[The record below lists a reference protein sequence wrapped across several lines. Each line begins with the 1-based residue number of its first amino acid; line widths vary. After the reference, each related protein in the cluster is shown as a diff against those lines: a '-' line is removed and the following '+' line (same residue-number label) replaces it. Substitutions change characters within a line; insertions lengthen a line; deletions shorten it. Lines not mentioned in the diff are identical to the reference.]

1 METPRVFI
9 LSVNRLVCE
18 AVNVL
23 LRKEGVAPVG
33 MDSDPENAL
42 LQIKR
47 LNPEVLL
54 VEGSDEE
61 TKGLLMPT
69 LGRLAYDNGK
79 LRIIRMSLSASELH
93 IYHQE
98 QRRLLDSHDLI
109 AAICQNTANP

>member
-23 LRKEGVAPVG
+23 LRKEGVAPIG

-42 LQIKR
+42 IQIKQ

-54 VEGSDEE
+54 VEGGDEE
-61 TKGLLMPT
+61 AKGLLMST

-79 LRIIRMSLSASELH
+79 LRIIRMSLSDAELH

-98 QRRLLDSHDLI
+98 QRRLLDSRDLI
-109 AAICQNTANP
+109 AAIYQNTANP